1 VFINDKFDEMIPRWL
16 KFIKGVVDSDD
27 LPLNVGREILQK
39 SKVLNIIRKRLIK
52 KSLDMINEIAKDE
65 DESKYILF
73 WNNFGKYMK
82 VGVVEDDLH
91 RFEIA
96 PLLRFFSS
104 SSEEEYRSLEEYEAG
119 MKEGQ
124 KSIYYITADSKAKA
138 SKSPILEKVT
148 SKGYEVLYMV
158 EPLDEICVQSLARF
172 RDYDL
177 VDITKE
183 GLDFGEDADKE
194 ESQKAVEKLNEDFKP
209 VLEYME
215 TLLGGKIKKATMT
228 TLLKSSPAALV
239 QGEYGMSPS
248 MQKYMKAQS
257 VALGDSSMSM
267 GNMNQAVLELNP
279 DNPIVKDLQR
289 MVEMEQDEKENFGML
304 IYDVAA
310 MTSGYE
316 IEDTGDFA
324 QRVMKLMNSKAVAD
338 GADDEVKDAEI
349 VE

>member
-1 VFINDKFDEMIPRWL
+1 
-16 KFIKGVVDSDD
+16 
-27 LPLNVGREILQK
+27 
-39 SKVLNIIRKRLIK
+39 
-52 KSLDMINEIAKDE
+52 
-65 DESKYILF
+65 
-73 WNNFGKYMK
+73 MK